1 MLSSQA
7 QGLFREILVLLPT
20 DDGRKKGLEGLGKKQ
35 PKYEEMPKN
44 EECQLKARV
53 TFVENGRWI

>member
-44 EECQLKARV
+44 EECH
-53 TFVENGRWI
+53 T